1 MILDQHTVSNKESV
15 HLSGPVKFGM
25 DTTEGLNKRVSVET
39 VQVSNGEAD
48 EDNDSQKEMIKD
60 INEFMKNN
68 IGEQF

>member
-1 MILDQHTVSNKESV
+1 
-15 HLSGPVKFGM
+15 M